1 MILFVFFGIRK
12 FVKIGMYGIM
22 RNYAYLT
29 LRNKT
34 AATRL
39 VCQHC
44 AILDT
49 DTMLC
54 YHLSSDGGYMCES
67 WHDLMQR
74 YDMVDRV
81 DFVSDKDIDSFMHY
95 YALRYGDY
103 DVLHNNCEMFANCFS
118 GRELNNQNRMYNIV
132 GIILLTA
139 LLFALIKR

>member
-1 MILFVFFGIRK
+1 
-12 FVKIGMYGIM
+12 
-22 RNYAYLT
+22 
-29 LRNKT
+29 
-34 AATRL
+34 
-39 VCQHC
+39 
-44 AILDT
+44 
-49 DTMLC
+49 
-54 YHLSSDGGYMCES
+54 MCES

-139 LLFALIKR
+139 LLFALIKDKTLNVWNITKDSDQSERRKHRKKRLRHTN